1 MFYLLHK
8 RKLLPIDPDRI
19 YTFCP
24 RCGTLHAVDL
34 QAEIADGDFDLLDTL
49 TYCDECSKA
58 IRAAGLAA
66 TEKEE

>member
-34 QAEIADGDFDLLDTL
+34 CATNVYCEDCSAVVRAE
-49 TYCDECSKA
+49 
-58 IRAAGLAA
+58 GLAA
-66 TEKEE
+66 TEKEK

>member
-8 RKLLPIDPDRI
+8 KKLLAIDPDRI

-34 QAEIADGDFDLLDTL
+34 QSLIEIMGAEFDLCKSAV
-49 TYCDECSKA
+49 YCHDCAQAEFNRKKA
-58 IRAAGLAA
+58 LQEG
-66 TEKEE
+66 